1 MSLGGIQ
8 ISCFFFI
15 ALTVTPSDF
24 TLGKK
29 TKQNKKDTWE
39 LQFSGCPR
47 QCVQVWSGAKCGM
60 RWTWMLCGE
69 IPWHLSILDYSG
81 NSSETWLPLY
91 CCPWNRHEAR
101 ERNRIYTNYL
111 QQLPRGTRVC
121 TLWTDSEIPALL
133 HLHLQE
139 ARLWQV
145 TPRSRAEE
153 FSRQGIY
160 IEG

>member
-111 QQLPRGTRVC
+111 QQLPRGPEFVLCGQILRSQPFCVS
-121 TLWTDSEIPALL
+121 TLKRPGSDRLL
-133 HLHLQE
+133 LGVEQ
-139 ARLWQV
+139 RNSQG
-145 TPRSRAEE
+145 RA
-153 FSRQGIY
+153 ST
-160 IEG
+160 